1 MYKIKDFQNRN
12 VITKEGKKIGFV
24 KDILINYSQCKV
36 IGFKVATMSLFSK
49 DVIIREE
56 DVLSINSNIIVNSK
70 AEGKHLGFKE
80 IKSIEVID
88 KNGCIIGALEDII
101 MDMSDFSIRALIISS
116 GLINKMISGKIIL
129 LPKDTILGD
138 RNIVYLGNTNIVL
151 RSLPHNI
158 GIESCSI

>member
-12 VITKEGKKIGFV
+12 VITKEGKKLGFV

-56 DVLSINSNIIVNSK
+56 DILSINNNIIVNSK
-70 AEGKHLGFKE
+70 GEGKHLGFKD

-88 KNGCIIGALEDII
+88 RNGCIIGVLEDII
-101 MDMSDFSIRALIISS
+101 MDMNDFTIKALIISS
-116 GLINKMISGKIIL
+116 GLINRMISGKIIL
-129 LPKDTILGD
+129 LPKETILGD
-138 RNIVYLGNTNIVL
+138 RNMVYLGNNKMVL
-151 RSLPHNI
+151 KSLPHNI
-158 GIESCSI
+158 GMESCSI

>member
-1 MYKIKDFQNRN
+1 MYKVKDFQNRN
-12 VITKEGKKIGFV
+12 VMTKEGKKLGFV
-24 KDILINYSQCKV
+24 KDILINYSECKV

-56 DVLSINSNIIVNSK
+56 DILSINTNIIVNSK
-70 AEGKHLGFKE
+70 NEGNHLGFKD

-88 KNGCIIGALEDII
+88 RNGCIIGALEDII
-101 MDMSDFSIRALIISS
+101 MDMNEFSIKALIISS

-138 RNIVYLGNTNIVL
+138 RNIVYLGNANMVL
-151 RSLPHNI
+151 RSMPHNI
-158 GIESCSI
+158 GMESCSI